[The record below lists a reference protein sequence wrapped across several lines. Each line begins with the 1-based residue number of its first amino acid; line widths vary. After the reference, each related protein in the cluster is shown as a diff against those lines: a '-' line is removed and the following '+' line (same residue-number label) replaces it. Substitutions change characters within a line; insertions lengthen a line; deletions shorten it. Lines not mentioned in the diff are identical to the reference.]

1 MAERVDVCIVGSGFG
16 GSISAYRL
24 AELYKAA
31 GQSPS
36 VMVLERGRRH
46 KHTDF
51 RQSTDIEHLSRT
63 YGLVQGQGAQVVI
76 GDGVGGGSN
85 LYLAASLRS
94 PRETFE
100 RRDRRPD
107 DGPAR
112 RMWPS
117 QISRAALDPYYKRV
131 EAALRVQ
138 RPTWNQVAKSG
149 GLWAKTLDN
158 AGYTCDRVPL
168 AIDLN
173 RCIQAKWCHTGCI
186 YAAKNS
192 VITNYLASAEQLG
205 VQVRPSSQVEVITRS
220 TATPYRYMVT
230 VSEIDNDS
238 ADPTRAPTGTTT
250 QIECKVLILAAGA
263 MGSTP
268 LLQRSRVTLPS
279 VSGQVGKH
287 LGVNGDHMAAIE
299 YDEKKVKDVLGLSGY
314 GQFYKGNH
322 ITTMSYDFW
331 TSQPGNAN
339 DGKRFTLQEIY
350 LSPLAHTLY
359 DDGRDP
365 AGEPSFYGLQK
376 KQALSTFNNHIEIL
390 AMVEDTHDGEFLA
403 PPPLGSH
410 VRPERR
416 ARRRGDVHVRAVRAV
431 HPRAGGCRRG
441 DQEHRAALGPGPLHE
456 AQHAPRVRG
465 APAGRLPHGRLK
477 GLRRG
482 RPSQRGVRQRGP
494 VLHRLLGDPHVA
506 RCQSFPHHLGRLGA
520 CGRAADRSRRRL
532 RAAGEARRVRA
543 RCSRRASGP
552 AHDTGP
558 AQQRRRGGREGA
570 QLRVSVTG
578 GRSYPRVDAEMRFR
592 PRRDLPARNRMR

>member
-63 YGLVQGQGAQVVI
+63 YGLIQGQGAQVVI

-85 LYLAASLRS
+85 LYLAASLRA

-100 RRDRRPD
+100 RRDRRPE

-112 RMWPS
+112 RMWPGA
-117 QISRAALDPYYKRV
+117 ISRATLDPYYKRV

-205 VQVRPSSQVEVITRS
+205 VQVRPSSQVELITRS
-220 TATPYRYMVT
+220 TATPYRYVVT
-230 VSEIDNDS
+230 VSDIDNDS

-268 LLQRSRVTLPS
+268 LLQRSRATLPT

-299 YDEKKVKDVLGLSGY
+299 YDEKKVKDVLGLPGY
-314 GQFYKGNH
+314 GEFYKGNH

-365 AGEPSFYGLQK
+365 AGDPSFYGLQK
-376 KQALSTFNNHIEIL
+376 KQALSTFSNHIEIL

-403 PPPLGSH
+403 PPPFGSH
-410 VRPERR
+410 VRPNAGPVGVGTFTYELSEQSIRVR
-416 ARRRGDVHVRAVRAV
+416 EAADAAIKNIAQRSGLGRFMKLSMRHVFAA
-431 HPRAGGCRRG
+431 HPLGGCRMADSKDYG
-441 DQEHRAALGPGPLHE
+441 VVDHRNEVFDNEGLFCIDSSAIPTSLGVNPSLTISAVSE
-456 AQHAPRVRG
+456 RAVAQ
-465 APAGRLPHGRLK
+465 LI
-477 GLRRG
+477 
-482 RPSQRGVRQRGP
+482 
-494 VLHRLLGDPHVA
+494 D
-506 RCQSFPHHLGRLGA
+506 
-520 CGRAADRSRRRL
+520 RAADYGLPAKPASFAPGVPGVHLGPHTTPVRRQSD
-532 RAAGEARRVRA
+532 AAVDAKV
-543 RCSRRASGP
+543 
-552 AHDTGP
+552 
-558 AQQRRRGGREGA
+558 
-570 QLRVSVTG
+570 
-578 GRSYPRVDAEMRFR
+578 RSYG
-592 PRRDLPARNRMR
+592 

>member
-24 AELYKAA
+24 AELYQAA
-31 GQSPS
+31 GVSAS
-36 VMVLERGRRH
+36 IMVLERGRRH

-51 RQSTDIEHLSRT
+51 RQSTDIEHLSKT

-100 RRDRRPD
+100 RRDRRPG
-107 DGPAR
+107 DGPER

-117 QISRAALDPYYKRV
+117 RISRAVLDPYYRRV
-131 EAALRVQ
+131 ERALRVQ
-138 RPTWNQVAKSG
+138 QPSWKQVAKSG
-149 GLWAKTLDN
+149 GLWARTLGY
-158 AGYTCDRVPL
+158 AGHTCDRVPL
-168 AIDLN
+168 AIDLS
-173 RCIQAKWCHTGCI
+173 RCIQAKWCHTGCV

-205 VQVRPSSQVEVITRS
+205 VQVRPSSQAEQITRS
-220 TATPYRYMVT
+220 TATPYRYIVN

-238 ADPTRAPTGTTT
+238 ANPTRQPTGTTT

-268 LLQRSRVTLPS
+268 LLMRSRATLPS
-279 VSGQVGKH
+279 VSAQVGKH

-299 YDEKKVKDVLGLSGY
+299 YDEKKVRDVLGLPGY

-331 TSQPGNAN
+331 TSKPGNAN

-359 DDGRDP
+359 DDARAP

-403 PPPLGSH
+403 PPPSGSH
-410 VRPERR
+410 VRPNAGPVGVGPFTYTLSEQSVAVREAADAAIRSIAERR
-416 ARRRGDVHVRAVRAV
+416 GIGKFMKLSMRHVFAA
-431 HPRAGGCRRG
+431 HPLGGCRMADSKDYG
-441 DQEHRAALGPGPLHE
+441 VVDHRNEVFDNAGLFCIDSSAIPTSLGVNPSLTISAVSERAVAKLIDHAADYGLPAKPAGFTPRVPGVTLGPHTTP
-456 AQHAPRVRG
+456 VR
-465 APAGRLPHGRLK
+465 
-477 GLRRG
+477 
-482 RPSQRGVRQRGP
+482 RPDDYEVDAK
-494 VLHRLLGDPHVA
+494 V
-506 RCQSFPHHLGRLGA
+506 
-520 CGRAADRSRRRL
+520 
-532 RAAGEARRVRA
+532 
-543 RCSRRASGP
+543 
-552 AHDTGP
+552 
-558 AQQRRRGGREGA
+558 
-570 QLRVSVTG
+570 
-578 GRSYPRVDAEMRFR
+578 RSYS
-592 PRRDLPARNRMR
+592 

>member
-24 AELYKAA
+24 AELYQAA
-31 GQSPS
+31 GVTPS
-36 VMVLERGRRH
+36 IMVLERGRRH
-46 KHTDF
+46 VHTDF

-94 PRETFE
+94 PSETFE
-100 RRDRRPD
+100 RRDRRPG
-107 DGPAR
+107 DGPER

-117 QISRAALDPYYKRV
+117 QISRASLNPYYRRV
-131 EAALRVQ
+131 ELALRVQ
-138 RPTWNQVAKSG
+138 RPSWKQVAKSG
-149 GLWAKTLDN
+149 GLWAKTL
-158 AGYTCDRVPL
+158 AYSGHTCDRVPL
-168 AIDLN
+168 AIDLK

-192 VITNYLASAEQLG
+192 VITNYLAAAEQMG
-205 VQVRPSSQVEVITRS
+205 VQVRPSSQAELIIRS
-220 TATPYRYMVT
+220 TASPYRYIVN

-238 ADPTRAPTGTTT
+238 ADPTRQPTGTTT

-268 LLQRSRVTLPS
+268 ILQRSLPTLPT

-299 YDEKKVKDVLGLSGY
+299 YDERRVRDILDLPGF

-322 ITTMSYDFW
+322 ITTMSYDWW
-331 TSQPGNAN
+331 TSKPGNAN

-359 DDGRDP
+359 DDARDP

-410 VRPERR
+410 VRPNAGPVGVGTFNYQMSDQSIAVREAADAAIRKVAQRAGIGKFMKLSMRHVFCAHPLGGCRMADSKDYGVVDHRNEVFDNAGLFCIDSSAIPTSLGVNPSLTISAVSERAVALLIDR
-416 ARRRGDVHVRAVRAV
+416 AADYGLPAKPAGFTPGVPGVTLGPHTNPVRRGD
-431 HPRAGGCRRG
+431 
-441 DQEHRAALGPGPLHE
+441 D
-456 AQHAPRVRG
+456 HAIDAKV
-465 APAGRLPHGRLK
+465 
-477 GLRRG
+477 
-482 RPSQRGVRQRGP
+482 
-494 VLHRLLGDPHVA
+494 
-506 RCQSFPHHLGRLGA
+506 
-520 CGRAADRSRRRL
+520 
-532 RAAGEARRVRA
+532 
-543 RCSRRASGP
+543 
-552 AHDTGP
+552 
-558 AQQRRRGGREGA
+558 
-570 QLRVSVTG
+570 
-578 GRSYPRVDAEMRFR
+578 RSYS
-592 PRRDLPARNRMR
+592 

>member
-1 MAERVDVCIVGSGFG
+1 MITERVDVCIVGSGFG
-16 GSISAYRL
+16 GSISAFRL
-24 AELYKAA
+24 AELYTAA

-36 VMVLERGRRH
+36 ILVLERGRRH
-46 KHTDF
+46 RHTDF

-100 RRDRRPD
+100 RRDRRPG

-112 RMWPS
+112 RMWPGPL
-117 QISRAALDPYYKRV
+117 SRAALDPYYQQV

-138 RPTWNQVAKSG
+138 RPSWKQVAKSG
-149 GLWAKTLDN
+149 GLWAKTLDH
-158 AGYTCDRVPL
+158 AGHTCDRVPL
-168 AIDLN
+168 AIDLK

-192 VITNYLASAEQLG
+192 VITNYLATAEQLG
-205 VQVRPSSQVEVITRS
+205 VQVRPSSQAELIKRS
-220 TATPYRYMVT
+220 AATPYRYVVN

-238 ADPTRAPTGTTT
+238 DDPTRAPTGAIT

-268 LLQRSRVTLPS
+268 LLMRSRATLPS
-279 VSGQVGKH
+279 VSAQVGKH

-299 YDEKKVKDVLGLSGY
+299 YDEQKVRDVLGLPGY

-376 KQALSTFNNHIEIL
+376 KQSLSTFNNHIEIL

-410 VRPERR
+410 VRPNAGPVGVGTFKYELSEQSVRVREAADAAIRDIAERSGVGR
-416 ARRRGDVHVRAVRAV
+416 FMKLGMRHVFAA
-431 HPRAGGCRRG
+431 HPLGGCRMAESKDHG
-441 DQEHRAALGPGPLHE
+441 VVDHRNEVFDNEGLFCIDSSAIPTSLGVNPSLTISAVSERAVALLI
-456 AQHAPRVRG
+456 
-465 APAGRLPHGRLK
+465 
-477 GLRRG
+477 
-482 RPSQRGVRQRGP
+482 
-494 VLHRLLGDPHVA
+494 D
-506 RCQSFPHHLGRLGA
+506 
-520 CGRAADRSRRRL
+520 RAADYGLPAKPAGFAAGVPGIHLGAHTTPVRRRDDHEVD
-532 RAAGEARRVRA
+532 AV
-543 RCSRRASGP
+543 
-552 AHDTGP
+552 
-558 AQQRRRGGREGA
+558 
-570 QLRVSVTG
+570 V
-578 GRSYPRVDAEMRFR
+578 RSYG
-592 PRRDLPARNRMR
+592 

>member
-1 MAERVDVCIVGSGFG
+1 
-16 GSISAYRL
+16 
-24 AELYKAA
+24 
-31 GQSPS
+31 
-36 VMVLERGRRH
+36 MVLERGRRH

-51 RQSTDIEHLSRT
+51 RQSTDIEHLSKT

-100 RRDRRPD
+100 RRDRRPE
-107 DGPAR
+107 DGPER

-117 QISRAALDPYYKRV
+117 QISRTVLNPYYRRV
-131 EAALRVQ
+131 ELALRVQ
-138 RPTWNQVAKSG
+138 RPSWKQVAKSG
-149 GLWAKTLDN
+149 GLWARTLGY
-158 AGYTCDRVPL
+158 AGHTCDRVPL

-205 VQVRPSSQVEVITRS
+205 VQVRPSSQVELITRS
-220 TATPYRYMVT
+220 TATPYRYIVN

-238 ADPTRAPTGTTT
+238 ANPTRQPTGTTT

-268 LLQRSRVTLPS
+268 LLMRSRATLPT
-279 VSGQVGKH
+279 VSAQVGKH

-299 YDEKKVKDVLGLSGY
+299 YDEKKVRDVLGLPGY

-331 TSQPGNAN
+331 TSKPGNAN

-359 DDGRDP
+359 DDARAP

-403 PPPLGSH
+403 PPPFGSH
-410 VRPERR
+410 VRPNAGPVGVGPFTYELSEQS
-416 ARRRGDVHVRAVRAV
+416 VAVR
-431 HPRAGGCRRG
+431 
-441 DQEHRAALGPGPLHE
+441 EAAD
-456 AQHAPRVRG
+456 AAI
-465 APAGRLPHGRLK
+465 
-477 GLRRG
+477 
-482 RPSQRGVRQRGP
+482 RPS
-494 VLHRLLGDPHVA
+494 
-506 RCQSFPHHLGRLGA
+506 
-520 CGRAADRSRRRL
+520 RS
-532 RAAGEARRVRA
+532 AAG
-543 RCSRRASGP
+543 SG
-552 AHDTGP
+552 
-558 AQQRRRGGREGA
+558 
-570 QLRVSVTG
+570 S
-578 GRSYPRVDAEMRFR
+578 S
-592 PRRDLPARNRMR
+592 

>member
-24 AELYKAA
+24 AELYRAA

-36 VMVLERGRRH
+36 VLVLERGRRH
-46 KHTDF
+46 QHTDF
-51 RQSTDIEHLSRT
+51 RQSTDIEHLSKI

-94 PRETFE
+94 PSETFE

-112 RMWPS
+112 RMWPAP
-117 QISRAALDPYYKRV
+117 ISRAALDPYYSRV
-131 EAALRVQ
+131 EAGLRVQ
-138 RPTWNQVAKSG
+138 RPSWKQIAKSG

-158 AGYTCDRVPL
+158 AGHTCDRVPL

-192 VITNYLASAEQLG
+192 VNTNYLASAERMG
-205 VQVRPSSQVEVITRS
+205 VTVRPSSQVEMITQSPSR
-220 TATPYRYMVT
+220 PYRYVVD

-238 ADPTRAPTGTTT
+238 ADPTRAPTGRST

-263 MGSTP
+263 MGTTP
-268 LLQRSRVTLPS
+268 LLMRSRSALPS
-279 VSGQVGKH
+279 LSGQVGKN

-299 YDEKKVKDVLGLSGY
+299 YDERKVRDVLGLPGY

-322 ITTMSYDFW
+322 ITTMTYDYW
-331 TSQPGNAN
+331 TGKPGNAN

-376 KQALSTFNNHIEIL
+376 KQALSTFNNHVEIL

-403 PPPLGSH
+403 PPPYGSH
-410 VRPERR
+410 VRPNAGPVGVGPFTYQLSDQSAQVREAAEAAIR
-416 ARRRGDVHVRAVRAV
+416 DVAQRSGLGRFMKLSMRSVFAA
-431 HPRAGGCRRG
+431 HPLGGCRMG
-441 DQEHRAALGPGPLHE
+441 DSKDYGVVDHHNEVFGYEGLFCIDSSAIPTSLGVNPSLTISAVSERAV
-456 AQHAPRVRG
+456 AQ
-465 APAGRLPHGRLK
+465 LIE
-477 GLRRG
+477 
-482 RPSQRGVRQRGP
+482 
-494 VLHRLLGDPHVA
+494 
-506 RCQSFPHHLGRLGA
+506 
-520 CGRAADRSRRRL
+520 RAADYGL
-532 RAAGEARRVRA
+532 PAKPPGFAAGVPGVYIGPHTTPVRRSSDA
-543 RCSRRASGP
+543 
-552 AHDTGP
+552 
-558 AQQRRRGGREGA
+558 E
-570 QLRVSVTG
+570 
-578 GRSYPRVDAEMRFR
+578 VDAKVQSY
-592 PRRDLPARNRMR
+592 A

>member
-1 MAERVDVCIVGSGFG
+1 MPERVDVCIVGSGFG

-46 KHTDF
+46 QHTDF
-51 RQSTDIEHLSRT
+51 RQSTDIEHLSKT

-94 PRETFE
+94 PSETFE
-100 RRDRRPD
+100 RRDRRPE

-117 QISRAALDPYYKRV
+117 QISRATLDPYYKRV

-138 RPTWNQVAKSG
+138 RPTWNQIAKSG
-149 GLWAKTLDN
+149 GLWAKTLDY
-158 AGYTCDRVPL
+158 AGHTCDRVPL
-168 AIDLN
+168 AIDLD

-192 VITNYLASAEQLG
+192 VITNYLASAESLG
-205 VQVRPSSQVEVITRS
+205 VQVRPSSQVELITRS
-220 TATPYRYMVT
+220 TATPYRYVVN

-238 ADPTRAPTGTTT
+238 ADPTRAPTGKVT

-268 LLQRSRVTLPS
+268 LLMRSRATLPS

-299 YDEKKVKDVLGLSGY
+299 YDEQKVRDVLGLPGY

-322 ITTMSYDFW
+322 ITTMSYDYW
-331 TSQPGNAN
+331 TSKPGNAN

-359 DDGRDP
+359 DDARAP

-390 AMVEDTHDGEFLA
+390 AMVEDTHDGEFIA
-403 PPPLGSH
+403 PPPAGSH
-410 VRPERR
+410 VRPNAGPVGVGTFKYELSEQSVRVR
-416 ARRRGDVHVRAVRAV
+416 EAADAAIRDIAQRSGIGKFMKLSMRHVFCA
-431 HPRAGGCRRG
+431 HPLGGCRMAESKDYG
-441 DQEHRAALGPGPLHE
+441 VVDHRNEVFDNEGLFCIDSSAIPSSLGVNPSLTISAVSE
-456 AQHAPRVRG
+456 RAVAQ
-465 APAGRLPHGRLK
+465 LI
-477 GLRRG
+477 
-482 RPSQRGVRQRGP
+482 
-494 VLHRLLGDPHVA
+494 D
-506 RCQSFPHHLGRLGA
+506 
-520 CGRAADRSRRRL
+520 RAADYGLPAKPAGFAPGVPGVHLGPHTAPVRRRSDD
-532 RAAGEARRVRA
+532 AVDAKV
-543 RCSRRASGP
+543 
-552 AHDTGP
+552 
-558 AQQRRRGGREGA
+558 
-570 QLRVSVTG
+570 
-578 GRSYPRVDAEMRFR
+578 RSYA
-592 PRRDLPARNRMR
+592 

>member
-1 MAERVDVCIVGSGFG
+1 M
-16 GSISAYRL
+16 
-24 AELYKAA
+24 
-31 GQSPS
+31 
-36 VMVLERGRRH
+36 LERGRRH

-51 RQSTDIEHLSRT
+51 RQSTDIEHLSKI

-100 RRDRRPD
+100 RRDRRPE
-107 DGPAR
+107 DGPDR

-117 QISRAALDPYYKRV
+117 QISRATLDPITSASKRPCGCSG
-131 EAALRVQ
+131 R
-138 RPTWNQVAKSG
+138 RWNQIAKSG
-149 GLWAKTLDN
+149 GLWAKTLDH

-205 VQVRPSSQVEVITRS
+205 VQVRPSSQVELITRS
-220 TATPYRYMVT
+220 SATPYRYVVN

-238 ADPTRAPTGTTT
+238 ADPTRAADRAHD

-268 LLQRSRVTLPS
+268 LLMRSRATLPS

-299 YDEKKVKDVLGLSGY
+299 YDEQKVRDVLGLPGY

-331 TSQPGNAN
+331 TSKPGNAN

-365 AGEPSFYGLQK
+365 SGEPSFYGLQK

-390 AMVEDTHDGEFLA
+390 AMVEDTHDGEFMA
-403 PPPLGSH
+403 PPPFGSH
-410 VRPERR
+410 VRPNAGPVGVGTFKYELSEQSVRVR
-416 ARRRGDVHVRAVRAV
+416 EAADAAIRDVAQRSGLGRFMKLSMRHVFAA
-431 HPRAGGCRRG
+431 HPLGGCRMAESKDYG
-441 DQEHRAALGPGPLHE
+441 VVDHRNEVFDNEGLFCIDSSAIPTSLGVNPSLTISAVSE
-456 AQHAPRVRG
+456 RAVAQ
-465 APAGRLPHGRLK
+465 LI
-477 GLRRG
+477 
-482 RPSQRGVRQRGP
+482 
-494 VLHRLLGDPHVA
+494 D
-506 RCQSFPHHLGRLGA
+506 
-520 CGRAADRSRRRL
+520 RAADY
-532 RAAGEARRVRA
+532 G
-543 RCSRRASGP
+543 
-552 AHDTGP
+552 
-558 AQQRRRGGREGA
+558 
-570 QLRVSVTG
+570 
-578 GRSYPRVDAEMRFR
+578 
-592 PRRDLPARNRMR
+592 LPAKPAGFAPGVPGVYLGAHTTPSGAATTTRWTRRYAATA